1 MEPPVRESQKS
12 SPATTEELH
21 LLIDELGDELSGY
34 RWREAVWISI
44 VIHSVLF
51 VVWLTAPRWMPGKIV
66 ILPASEAH
74 KQTTFLTLPSD
85 LQHVKPPPTDMI
97 SDKNRTAQ
105 TRVPVPNLEHPRIPD
120 AQRPGAP
127 ARPAPAPAPSQ
138 QAMQQQPQPADQQ
151 GAANP
156 SQQQPQPP
164 VQTAQMQTPKPPV
177 SSSNPFK
184 VGAPGSA
191 VEQAIHSA
199 AGSHGSNRV
208 SFGGDYGSRHD
219 EKRSDPRGDLEVLS
233 DTMGVDFGPY
243 LQRVKFKVQDN
254 WYRLIPESALF
265 LMKKGKLT
273 IDFAILKDGTV
284 AGLRYTIHS
293 GDDALD
299 RPAYGSITASTPFPP
314 LPHEFKGQYL
324 QLRFRFYYNPDKN
337 DLD

>member
-1 MEPPVRESQKS
+1 MEAPVRESRK
-12 SPATTEELH
+12 SPATAEELH
-21 LLIDELGDELSGY
+21 LLIEEMDDEISSY

-44 VIHSVLF
+44 VLHAVLF

-66 ILPASEAH
+66 ILPGSATH
-74 KQTTFLTLPSD
+74 KQTTFLALPPD
-85 LQHVKPPPTDMI
+85 LQHVKPPKTAVI
-97 SDKNRTAQ
+97 SDKNRIAL
-105 TRVPVPNLEHPRIPD
+105 TRNPVPNQQRKILD

-127 ARPAPAPAPSQ
+127 ARPAPAPGQ
-138 QAMQQQPQPADQQ
+138 QAMQQQPQPAEQQ

-156 SQQQPQPP
+156 GQQQPQPP
-164 VQTAQMQTPKPPV
+164 AQTAQMQTPKPPV

-199 AGSHGSNRV
+199 AGSHGTNRV
-208 SFGGDYGSRHD
+208 TFGGDYGRRHD
-219 EKRSDPRGDLEVLS
+219 EKRSDPRGDLEILN

-254 WYRLIPESALF
+254 WYSLIPESALS

-273 IDFAILKDGTV
+273 IEFAIMQDGKV
-284 AGLRYTIHS
+284 AGLKLSQSS

-299 RPAYGSITASTPFPP
+299 RPAYGSSNGSTPC
-314 LPHEFKGQYL
+314 
-324 QLRFRFYYNPDKN
+324 R
-337 DLD
+337 